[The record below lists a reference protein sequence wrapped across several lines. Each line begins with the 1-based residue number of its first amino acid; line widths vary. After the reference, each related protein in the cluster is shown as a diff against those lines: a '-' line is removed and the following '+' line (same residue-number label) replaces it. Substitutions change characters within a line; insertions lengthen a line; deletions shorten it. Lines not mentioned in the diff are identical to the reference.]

1 MIGRVPYPAQ
11 ALSVPLSD
19 TTDVDRWTQPT
30 EVQLLIWLAGKTRGD
45 ILEVGCRSGR
55 TTFEL
60 ARSFPDRTV
69 WACDWTGA
77 GQTMLPQQRHEVV
90 DQPCHLARSLAN
102 VRVINQDSKTL
113 DYSSM
118 PEVQF
123 VYIDCDHSLAGVS
136 RDTRLALDHLEST
149 GKFGIVVWHDVNE
162 DRPSWCKVL
171 EYLTIL
177 SQSRTIVRVSDTS
190 MAVYLVNVELS
201 VAIGA

>member
-1 MIGRVPYPAQ
+1 
-11 ALSVPLSD
+11 
-19 TTDVDRWTQPT
+19 
-30 EVQLLIWLAGKTRGD
+30 
-45 ILEVGCRSGR
+45 
-55 TTFEL
+55 
-60 ARSFPDRTV
+60 
-69 WACDWTGA
+69 
-77 GQTMLPQQRHEVV
+77 
-90 DQPCHLARSLAN
+90 
-102 VRVINQDSKTL
+102 
-113 DYSSM
+113 M

-136 RDTRLALDHLEST
+136 RDTSLALDHLERT
-149 GKFGIVVWHDVNE
+149 GKFGVVVWHDSNE